1 MRWYTKLTLGKKI
14 LAGFLVVA
22 CVAGLSGIFS
32 TGVIW
37 EITRRAN
44 LMYST
49 NLTPIRELTDV
60 VKGYQTSLTLLRD
73 ITLDLS
79 PQEQNDHRQQLK
91 QTDEMVVKGLDAF
104 MRSNHSHEIAALY
117 QQMGEDLKLYNF
129 FRDKIVDLSVS
140 GQREEAVNIMR
151 NQAADVTE
159 RISAT
164 ITKIMALNDTQA
176 AQHYANNR
184 TAARTALIMNL
195 CCLLLGVTTALGL
208 GWLLATSITKP
219 LRNLTGTVASIADGD
234 LTVMANNGWPADSH
248 NEVHILSRSIDQMT
262 TTLHGIISSITNDSL
277 QLSGSSGKLTS
288 TTESM
293 ALRAES
299 AAIRINAVALSSE
312 EMNQTAS
319 EIARN
324 CATAASN
331 ASLANT
337 GVTQS
342 QQSMGVT
349 INSMQRIGEH
359 VRETAKLIS
368 ELGDKS
374 LQINTITATIDDI
387 ADQTNLLALNAAIE
401 AARAG
406 DHGRGF
412 AVVADEVRALA
423 ARTSTATGEI
433 SAMIQTIQA
442 ATQHAISAMNQGVA
456 EVEQGTTMVT
466 DTGTALQEIAETI
479 QAISVEVAQIATA
492 AEEQSASIEGIATHI
507 QEVTAII
514 HENATSTQE
523 FSTEAAGLNDMA
535 GDLQTII
542 AKFRLVPSVTHPEPV
557 EIHEEHYYPI
567 PAGAQVMA

>member
-1 MRWYTKLTLGKKI
+1 MRWYAKLTLGKKI

-79 PQEQNDHRQQLK
+79 PQEQNEHRQQLK
-91 QTDEMVVKGLDAF
+91 QTDEMVVKSLDAF
-104 MRSNHSHEIAALY
+104 MRSNHSPEVAALY
-117 QQMGEDLKLYNF
+117 QQIGEDLKLYNF
-129 FRDKIVDLSVS
+129 FRDKIVDRSVS
-140 GQREEAVNIMR
+140 GQREEAINIMR
-151 NQAADVTE
+151 NQATDVTD
-159 RISAT
+159 RISTT
-164 ITKIMALNDTQA
+164 IAKIMTFNDAQA
-176 AQHYANNR
+176 AQHYENNR
-184 TAARTALIMNL
+184 VAARTALIMNI

-208 GWLLATSITKP
+208 GWLLATSITHP
-219 LRNLTGTVASIADGD
+219 LRNLTGTVASIAAGD
-234 LTVMANNGWPADSH
+234 LTVLANNDWPADSH
-248 NEVHILSRSIDQMT
+248 NEVHILSRNIDQMT
-262 TTLHGIISSITNDSL
+262 TTLHGIISRITDDSQ
-277 QLSGSSGKLTS
+277 QLAGSSGKLTS

-299 AAIRINAVALSSE
+299 AAIRINAVATSSE

-331 ASLANT
+331 VSLATT

-349 INSMQRIGEH
+349 INSIQRIGEH

-442 ATQHAISAMNQGVA
+442 ATQHAISAMNLGVA

-466 DTGTALQEIAETI
+466 DTGTALQEIVETI

-542 AKFRLVPSVTHPEPV
+542 AKFRLVPSVAHPPLV
-557 EIHEEHYYPI
+557 ERSEEHHYLI
-567 PAGAQVMA
+567 PAVAQTMA